1 MRFKL
6 LLAAALLL
14 TVVSVTSLATTHLD
28 DFLSRFSSG
37 NLHTLIGMKAVEVIK
52 TVGVEPQLFDYY
64 QEDRF
69 LFSYQEENPFASISG
84 IVFLWREGKV
94 DEIRIF
100 FSQSPSIT
108 DVFSSLGYSQSTF
121 TAMEQFE
128 GHLGVIP
135 YSISAFHFKTDLA
148 ADDSDFCSIM
158 LRCFLN
164 HITDGVNVLMVT
176 LEVVK

>member
-6 LLAAALLL
+6 LLATALLL
-14 TVVSVTSLATTHLD
+14 TVVSMTSLATHLD

-37 NLHTLIGMKAVEVIK
+37 NLHTLIGMKAMEVIK
-52 TVGVEPQLFDYY
+52 AVGVEPQSFDYY

-69 LFSYQEENPFASISG
+69 LFSYHEEKPFASISA
-84 IVFLWREGKV
+84 IVFLWRDGTV

-108 DVFSSLGYSQSTF
+108 DLFSLLGYSQSAF
-121 TAMEQFE
+121 TAIEQIE
-128 GHLGVIP
+128 GRLGAIP
-135 YSISAFHFKTDLA
+135 YFISAFHLKTDIPAGA
-148 ADDSDFCSIM
+148 ADYYSIM

-176 LEVVK
+176 LGVVK